1 MIPSIR
7 ETSPAQAQY
16 LAFIEALKN
25 CGFEGDLRPDYA
37 NRTVLATDNSI
48 YQVLP
53 QGVIYPRNAT
63 DLVRVAELSNM
74 KQFRDI
80 VLSPR
85 GGGTGT
91 NGQSLTDGLII
102 DISKYMNR
110 ILEINVQERWVRVQT
125 GVVKDQLNAAL
136 KPHGLFF
143 APELSTSNRATIG
156 GMINTDASGQG
167 SCLYGKT
174 RDHVL
179 SLSTV
184 FLDGSEWTS
193 QPLDEEDFVA
203 VSQRQDRVGELHRVV
218 NDIYKEHH
226 AAIEAKFP
234 KLNRCL
240 TGYDLAHIRTADG
253 QFDLNSV
260 LCGSEGT
267 LGFITEAKLN
277 LLTIPKYSALVNVKY
292 ENFNAALRDAAEL
305 MTAGPTSIET
315 VDSKVLNLAMGDIVW
330 NTVADFFPPTAG
342 KTIQGINLVEY
353 TADDEE
359 TLQANIQALTNR
371 LDARIDD
378 ESSPSIGYS
387 VAWGSDAVAKI
398 WGMRKKAVGL
408 LGNAKGEARPIPF
421 VEDTAVPPE
430 NLADFIMEFR
440 ALLDSHNLAYGMFG
454 HVDAGVLHVR
464 PAIDMKDPEQ
474 EKLVRAISDQVAAL
488 TQKYNGLLWGEHGKG
503 VRSEYAPAFFGEL
516 YPQLQRI
523 KAICDPRNQLNPGK
537 IATPHEYLKL
547 ATVDGVR
554 TRGQEDRKIPVQVWE
569 GYSEGMHCNGNGACF
584 NWDPN
589 DAMCPSW
596 KGTRER
602 IHSPKGR
609 SALVREWLKQ
619 LSDRGVD
626 PLQESA
632 AAKQQPFWSSLY
644 TRTQN
649 TLAKRR
655 GEYDFS
661 HEVMESM
668 AGCLACKSCTAQC
681 PIKVDVPSF
690 RSKFME
696 LYYSRYLRPLKDYF
710 IGGLEYMIPTLA
722 KVPWL
727 YNALMKPAIFQ
738 KLTARVAGMV
748 DSPLLTGISLD
759 KQLAELGLNY
769 AVAENIRNL
778 SDDDKQRSVIVV
790 QDAFT
795 SFFETQV
802 VIDAL
807 KLLKTLGFNPM
818 LAPFKANGKPLHVH
832 GFLKAFENT
841 ANNTAEFLN
850 ALSNT
855 GITLIGIEPSM
866 TLAYRSEY
874 QKVLGDDAPKV
885 LLLQEWL
892 ATKTDELSAQQSNFK
907 GGDFKLLAHCTEK
920 TNAAASMKDWGTV
933 FTALGQRLSLVD
945 VGCCGMAGTYGH
957 EAQNV
962 ATSKKIYEL
971 SWSQVTHAP
980 ENEGKLMAT
989 GYSCRSQAKRLDNLQ
1004 LPHPFQVLLQQL
1016 HSAG

>member
-1 MIPSIR
+1 
-7 ETSPAQAQY
+7 
-16 LAFIEALKN
+16 
-25 CGFEGDLRPDYA
+25 
-37 NRTVLATDNSI
+37 
-48 YQVLP
+48 
-53 QGVIYPRNAT
+53 
-63 DLVRVAELSNM
+63 
-74 KQFRDI
+74 
-80 VLSPR
+80 
-85 GGGTGT
+85 
-91 NGQSLTDGLII
+91 
-102 DISKYMNR
+102 
-110 ILEINVQERWVRVQT
+110 
-125 GVVKDQLNAAL
+125 
-136 KPHGLFF
+136 
-143 APELSTSNRATIG
+143 
-156 GMINTDASGQG
+156 
-167 SCLYGKT
+167 
-174 RDHVL
+174 
-179 SLSTV
+179 
-184 FLDGSEWTS
+184 
-193 QPLDEEDFVA
+193 
-203 VSQRQDRVGELHRVV
+203 
-218 NDIYKEHH
+218 
-226 AAIEAKFP
+226 
-234 KLNRCL
+234 
-240 TGYDLAHIRTADG
+240 
-253 QFDLNSV
+253 
-260 LCGSEGT
+260 
-267 LGFITEAKLN
+267 
-277 LLTIPKYSALVNVKY
+277 
-292 ENFNAALRDAAEL
+292 
-305 MTAGPTSIET
+305 
-315 VDSKVLNLAMGDIVW
+315 
-330 NTVADFFPPTAG
+330 
-342 KTIQGINLVEY
+342 
-353 TADDEE
+353 
-359 TLQANIQALTNR
+359 
-371 LDARIDD
+371 
-378 ESSPSIGYS
+378 
-387 VAWGSDAVAKI
+387 
-398 WGMRKKAVGL
+398 
-408 LGNAKGEARPIPF
+408 
-421 VEDTAVPPE
+421 
-430 NLADFIMEFR
+430 
-440 ALLDSHNLAYGMFG
+440 
-454 HVDAGVLHVR
+454 
-464 PAIDMKDPEQ
+464 
-474 EKLVRAISDQVAAL
+474 
-488 TQKYNGLLWGEHGKG
+488 
-503 VRSEYAPAFFGEL
+503 
-516 YPQLQRI
+516 
-523 KAICDPRNQLNPGK
+523 
-537 IATPHEYLKL
+537 
-547 ATVDGVR
+547 
-554 TRGQEDRKIPVQVWE
+554 
-569 GYSEGMHCNGNGACF
+569 
-584 NWDPN
+584 
-589 DAMCPSW
+589 
-596 KGTRER
+596 
-602 IHSPKGR
+602 
-609 SALVREWLKQ
+609 
-619 LSDRGVD
+619 
-626 PLQESA
+626 
-632 AAKQQPFWSSLY
+632 
-644 TRTQN
+644 
-649 TLAKRR
+649 
-655 GEYDFS
+655 
-661 HEVMESM
+661 M